1 MKRDTSRVRLVDFHC
16 HLDLYPDHATAV
28 SQCDREDVC
37 ALAVTTTPQAWPRN
51 RDLAGQTR
59 NVRAALGLHPHLV
72 AEREAEIALWE
83 TYLPEARYVGE
94 VGLDASPRYYG
105 SFDRQR
111 IVFARILQGC
121 AAFGDK
127 VLTVHSLRA
136 ATQVLDMI
144 EAHLPPERGRVVL
157 HWFTGNE
164 SEARRAIA
172 LGCYF
177 SVNAEMGHNPR
188 GQALLRKLPLER
200 LLTETDGPFTR
211 IQGRPARPADAQAAI
226 EALAQARGTGVDII
240 ATAVWANLSALL
252 RTP

>member
-1 MKRDTSRVRLVDFHC
+1 
-16 HLDLYPDHATAV
+16 
-28 SQCDREDVC
+28 
-37 ALAVTTTPQAWPRN
+37 
-51 RDLAGQTR
+51 
-59 NVRAALGLHPHLV
+59 V

-111 IVFARILQGC
+111 KVFARVLQVC
-121 AAFGDK
+121 AESGDK

-136 ATQVLDMI
+136 ATQVLAMI

-157 HWFTGNE
+157 HWFTGSG
-164 SEARRAIA
+164 SEARRAVE

-177 SVNAEMGHNPR
+177 SVNAEMGHTPHGR
-188 GQALLRKLPLER
+188 ALLRKLPLDR

-211 IQGRPARPADAQAAI
+211 IEGRAARPADAQAAL
-226 EALAQARGTGVDII
+226 EALAQARGTGVEII
-240 ATAVWANLSALL
+240 AAAVWANLSALL
-252 RTP
+252 HTVGGDSAKLPI